1 MGEKKGEIS
10 FTFSLISLSTFGQA
24 HAPNTFLFKFEM
36 NVLRCGY
43 HPSYSY
49 GD

>member
-24 HAPNTFLFKFEM
+24 HAPNTFLFKFET